1 MRNTKIIDPS
11 LKKKINE
18 NDEKMKTLY
27 GMEFQR
33 SKSRKQ
39 TARSTTRNN
48 QRNKKKKKIMILIL
62 I

>member
-48 QRNKKKKKIMILIL
+48 QRNKKKKIMILIL